1 MLSFTEVFQNLEA
14 MGLTDVILPFTL
26 IFAVIFAI
34 LGMVKIFGEKKN
46 INVVV
51 ALVIAL
57 LVVVPHVTGGYPPGK
72 DVVEIIN
79 TSIPNVSVI
88 IIAVLM
94 FLILL
99 GIFGVQIDVTQSSY
113 IGPLVGMLCLGAVFF
128 IFGSSAGWF
137 GGSGTHSGALSFL
150 NNSETVSVLLVI
162 LMFVGIVALVTG
174 EGGGTGRLR
183 TGINSVFNEFGK
195 IMGRR

>member
-1 MLSFTEVFQNLEA
+1 MLSFTEVFQTLEG
-14 MGLTDVILPFTL
+14 MGLTDVVLPFTL
-26 IFAVIFAI
+26 IFAIIFAI
-34 LGMVKIFGEKKN
+34 LGTINIFPNKKN

-51 ALVIAL
+51 ALVMAL

-94 FLILL
+94 FLILMGVF
-99 GIFGVQIDVTQSSY
+99 GIPIDITKSDW
-113 IGPLVGMLCLGAVFF
+113 IGPIVGLLALGAVFY

-137 GGSGTHSGALSFL
+137 GGGQFPNWLGFL

-162 LMFVGIVALVTG
+162 LMFVAIISFITG
-174 EGGGTGRLR
+174 DSNSGAGSRL
-183 TGINSVFNEFGK
+183 GKGLQNVFKEFGK
-195 IMGRR
+195 IMK